1 LKSPLSKKRRREEDP
16 LKNAYEELFHDS
28 LSSSELWK
36 LGQIGRMT
44 IQTIKARASTE
55 ADAVA
60 NQQLSSKSILD
71 QGAFMILHIVYIKIK
86 SQLNLATPFLS
97 TDEQTMISQQIDVI
111 AEKLVQVINADTW
124 NKQASSIFTNL
135 SDCRRIKGLM
145 MAALAATKTAS
156 EGV

>member
-1 LKSPLSKKRRREEDP
+1 MKSPLSKKRKREDDP
-16 LKNAYEELFHDS
+16 LKNAYDDLFHDS

-36 LGQIGRMT
+36 LGQVGRIT

-55 ADAVA
+55 ANLID
-60 NQQLSSKSILD
+60 NQDLSSKSILEE
-71 QGAFMILHIVYIKIK
+71 GAFMILHLVYIKIK

-145 MAALAATKTAS
+145 MAALAAPQTAS